1 MQGYRKQK
9 SRRNR
14 KTGETERPEKQKDRK
29 NRKTG
34 ETEKPEKQKSRKNR
48 KIEEKAGTKR
58 GQWKLENK
66 EVSQKENKR
75 E

>member
-9 SRRNR
+9 SR
-14 KTGETERPEKQKDRK
+14 K
-29 NRKTG
+29 NRKSG
-34 ETEKPEKQKSRKNR
+34 KTEKPEKQKSRKNR
-48 KIEEKAGTKR
+48 KTGKTERPEKQKDRRNRKIEEKAGAKR
-58 GQWKLENK
+58 GQWKPENK